1 MKQNRD
7 AGTSSAAAF
16 LMILAVI
23 LVCAGVFAAAVL
35 PAEEKRKAEQ
45 QADAAKTTLSET
57 VFLMRGAA
65 ESAETRGLEFSVLLP
80 KGTLTAE
87 SHGYLQI
94 EGRSIPLCS
103 VCLEA
108 GKTTQ
113 GISAGGIW
121 RKDGEDF
128 AWILYPKTAYENGV
142 LIMELFT
149 LSGNPAYGSTAG
161 IPFSFCSTGYRTQ
174 TVSKNP
180 VTLTVISEDSGVR
193 NLWKTFFRETGFLYA
208 DTIQTKITTKP
219 DRVSAEYSV
228 KTGSLSLEVREASFT
243 ISAGEL

>member
-23 LVCAGVFAAAVL
+23 LISAGVFAAAVL
-35 PAEEKRKAEQ
+35 PAEEKRDAEQ
-45 QADAAKTTLSET
+45 QADAAKTTLTET

-65 ESAETRGLEFSVLLP
+65 DSAETRGLEFSALFP
-80 KGTLTAE
+80 KGTLTTE
-87 SHGYLQI
+87 SQGDLQVGEI
-94 EGRSIPLCS
+94 TIPLRSIS
-103 VCLEA
+103 LEA

-121 RKDGEDF
+121 RKDGEDY

-142 LIMELFT
+142 LILELVT
-149 LSGNPAYGSTAG
+149 LSGNPAYGSTTA
-161 IPFSFCSTGYRTQ
+161 IPFTFCGTGCRTQ

-180 VTLTVISEDSGVR
+180 VTLTVISEDAGVR

-208 DTIQTKITTKP
+208 DKIQTKITTKP

-228 KTGSLSLEVREASFT
+228 TTGAFSMEVREVFFT
-243 ISAGEL
+243 MAAGEL